1 MDSMTLT
8 VLGGGQSIGASCH
21 LLEIGRH
28 AILLDCGKGKRMG
41 TLFGPDFTPMLL
53 RGRLPQEIEN
63 VFISHA
69 HFDHIGFLPE
79 LKKVCGSVPVYA
91 SRLTG
96 ELGRVLLWDNYDG
109 AGLTDA
115 QRRTYERD
123 FADAFAAVSPVS
135 YCRPMDFGD
144 YRVTFYEAG
153 HIPGAA
159 AIYVESEAGSVLY
172 TGDFSLGKT
181 MLSGGLTLPEGF
193 QADTIILDGT
203 YARRPD
209 YRCCG
214 LFDLPLD
221 WLRAAKHRPVSIRT
235 RQLTK
240 GVETL
245 GLILRQME
253 TCLLPET
260 KVLLDGELW
269 NVAQAFM
276 SAGIPVLKENCCRFT
291 DEALWRCGPGVYLTT
306 KPLHALMEE
315 RHPDYSLHSDFGELK
330 AFAEAAAKKNVVVVH
345 APPTKERWNTYA
357 LEDACSRDLNFIY
370 PETGE
375 TYVL

>member
-8 VLGGGQSIGASCH
+8 VLGGGQSIGASSH
-21 LLEIGRH
+21 LLEFGRH
-28 AILLDCGKGKRMG
+28 AILLDCGKGKRTG
-41 TLFGPDFTPMLL
+41 TLFGPDFTPLFL
-53 RGRLPQEIEN
+53 RGRQPQEIEN

-91 SRLTG
+91 SRLTA
-96 ELGRVLLWDNYDG
+96 ELGRALLWDNCDG
-109 AGLTDA
+109 SGLTKL
-115 QRRTYERD
+115 QRMSYERD
-123 FADAFAAVSPVS
+123 FADAFAAVSPVP
-135 YCRPMDFGD
+135 YCRPLDFGD

-159 AIYVESEAGSVLY
+159 AVFVESEAGSVLY

-181 MLSGGLTLPEGF
+181 VLSGGLTLPAGF
-193 QADTIILDGT
+193 QADTVILDGT

-214 LFDLPLD
+214 LFDLSLN
-221 WLRAAKHRPVSIRT
+221 WLREAQCRPVSLRT
-235 RQLTK
+235 QQLTT
-240 GVETL
+240 GIETL
-245 GLILRQME
+245 GLILSRME
-253 TCLLPET
+253 TGQLPEM
-260 KVLLDGELW
+260 KLLLDAELW
-269 NVAQAFM
+269 NIAQAFRN
-276 SAGIPVLKENCCRFT
+276 AGIPVLKENCCRFT
-291 DEALWRCGPGVYLTT
+291 DEELWRGEPGVYLTT
-306 KPLHALMEE
+306 GTLHPLMKEC
-315 RHPDYSLHSDFGELK
+315 RPDYSLHSDFGELK

-345 APPTKERWNTYA
+345 APPAKERRNTYA

>member
-21 LLEIGRH
+21 LLELGRH
-28 AILLDCGKGKRMG
+28 AILLDCGKGKRAG

-53 RGRLPQEIEN
+53 RRRLPQEIEN

-79 LKKVCGSVPVYA
+79 LKAICGSVPIYA
-91 SRLTG
+91 SRLTA
-96 ELGRVLLWDNYDG
+96 ELGRTLLWDNYDG

-115 QRRTYERD
+115 QRRRYERD
-123 FADAFAAVSPVS
+123 FADAFAAVSPVP
-135 YCRPMDFGD
+135 YCRTLDFGD
-144 YRVTFYEAG
+144 YRVTLYEAG

-159 AIYVESEAGSVLY
+159 AVYVESEAGSVLY

-181 MLSGGLTLPEGF
+181 VLSGGLTLPEGF
-193 QADTIILDGT
+193 RADTVILDGT

-214 LFDLPLD
+214 LFDLSLD
-221 WLRAAKHRPVSIRT
+221 WLKTAQYRPVSVRT
-235 RQLTK
+235 QQLTK
-240 GVETL
+240 GIETL
-245 GLILRQME
+245 GLILGKME
-253 TCLLPET
+253 TGQLPEV
-260 KVLLDGELW
+260 KLLLDTELW
-269 NVAQAFM
+269 NVAQAFTN
-276 SAGIPVLKENCCRFT
+276 AGIPVLKENCSRLT
-291 DEALWRCGPGVYLTT
+291 DEALWRGEPGVCLTT
-306 KPLHALMEE
+306 RPLHALMEE
-315 RHPDYSLHSDFGELK
+315 RRPDYSLHSDFGELK
-330 AFAEAAAKKNVVVVH
+330 TFAESAAKKNVVVVH
-345 APPTKERWNTYA
+345 APPTKERRNAYA